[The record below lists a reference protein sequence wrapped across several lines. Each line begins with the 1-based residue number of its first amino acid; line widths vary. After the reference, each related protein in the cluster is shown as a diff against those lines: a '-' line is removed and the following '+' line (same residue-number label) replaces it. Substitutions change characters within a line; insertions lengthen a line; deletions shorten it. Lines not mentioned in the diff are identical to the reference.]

1 MVREL
6 LRDFQSHPVSGNFR
20 KTGML
25 KHLSL
30 KSILYHMK
38 RKFTFAAIAL
48 STAFT
53 FSSCYTNPITGRRSL
68 ALVDETQMQQMADQ
82 QYVAFLSEHRPV
94 SGASRDAEMVKRV
107 GNRLA
112 GAVQT
117 YLSSTGQ
124 QEAIA
129 GYQWQFNLVNDN
141 QANAWC
147 MPGGKVVVYTGLLP
161 LTQNEAGLAIVMGHE
176 IAHAVAR
183 HSSERMSQ
191 QLALQMG
198 SQTLG
203 AVLSSRPSQAANLF
217 NLAVGVGGQLGTL
230 KFARDQESEADRMG
244 LIFAALGG
252 YNPQEAI
259 PFWQRMAAASG
270 GNKPPQILSTH
281 PSDATRIANIKRL
294 MPEAMKYYRP
304 QGR

>member
-1 MVREL
+1 M
-6 LRDFQSHPVSGNFR
+6 
-20 KTGML
+20 KTKLPFVGAV
-25 KHLSL
+25 LS
-30 KSILYHMK
+30 
-38 RKFTFAAIAL
+38 AAL
-48 STAFT
+48 VL
-53 FSSCYTNPITGRRSL
+53 SSCYTNPITGRRALS
-68 ALVDETQMQQMADQ
+68 LVDESQMQQMADQ

-94 SGASRDAEMVKRV
+94 GGASRDAEMVKRV
-107 GNRLA
+107 GTRLA

-117 YLSSTGQ
+117 YLTSVGQ
-124 QEAIA
+124 QQVIA
-129 GYQWQFNLVNDN
+129 GYKWEFNLVNDN

-147 MPGGKVVVYTGLLP
+147 MPGGKVVVYSGLLP
-161 LTQNEAGLAIVMGHE
+161 LTQNEAGLSIVMGHE

-191 QLALQMG
+191 QLAIQAG

-203 AVLSSRPSQAANLF
+203 AILSTRPSQAANIF
-217 NLAVGVGGQLGTL
+217 NMAVGIGGQLGTL

-252 YNPQEAI
+252 YNPSEAV

-270 GNKPPQILSTH
+270 NNKPPELLSTH
-281 PSDATRIANIKRL
+281 PSDASRIANIKRL
-294 MPEAMKYYRP
+294 LPEAMKYYRP